1 LITQVKIESSLFAPD
16 RHGKHKKLE
25 TAGLE
30 IEARSPTRYMTRL
43 LMASEPQAIAL
54 TAAAIK
60 RGELVVFPTDTLYGV
75 GTNAF
80 DENAILRLFAV
91 KRRPLDKGIP
101 ILLSDLAELEKVT
114 SSIPAVARELME
126 RFWPGPLTL
135 IVPKHVSLPKAV
147 SDTDGVAVRI
157 PDCELSRAVIRAAG
171 GAVATSSANRSGYA
185 PAQTAEHALME
196 LAEYVTVVLDGGP
209 SGQAVA
215 STIID
220 CIGETPRILRPGPI
234 KAVELNLFEKS
245 NE

>member
-1 LITQVKIESSLFAPD
+1 MGIED
-16 RHGKHKKLE
+16 RPP
-25 TAGLE
+25 
-30 IEARSPTRYMTRL
+30 ARHMTRH

-54 TAAAIK
+54 AAAAIK

-80 DENAILRLFAV
+80 DENAVLCLFAV
-91 KRRPLDKGIP
+91 KRRPLNKGIP
-101 ILLSDLAELEKVT
+101 ILLSDLADLEKVT
-114 SSIPAVARELME
+114 ASIPGIARDLME

-135 IVPKHVSLPKAV
+135 IVPRHPALPKAV
-147 SDTDGVAVRI
+147 SDNDGIAVRI
-157 PDCELSRAVIRAAG
+157 PDCELARAVIRAAG
-171 GAVATSSANRSGYA
+171 GAVATSSANLSGHA

-196 LAEYVTVVLDGGP
+196 LAEHISVVLDGGP

-234 KAVELNLFEKS
+234 TAVELNLFGKS